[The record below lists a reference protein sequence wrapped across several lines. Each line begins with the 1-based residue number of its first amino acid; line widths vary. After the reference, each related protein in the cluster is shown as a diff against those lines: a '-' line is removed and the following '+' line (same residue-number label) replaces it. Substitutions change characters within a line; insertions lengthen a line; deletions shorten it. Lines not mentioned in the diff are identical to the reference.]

1 MSLSILQSSRSPLY
15 LQVAEILRQRIRKGV
30 WRKDETLPSLNDL
43 MEEFSVAKVTV
54 RQAVKLLEEEG
65 LLSARR
71 GKGTIVT
78 AEPSGRRP
86 LKVETTLQ
94 DIVEMYSGDI
104 PDVKN
109 LEDGEQ
115 MPPGVIEDGVLA
127 DGYYH
132 LKRTHTREGVTYCVI
147 SLYIELSVFR
157 ESELRFRNE
166 LAIPVLFSHPKV
178 KIARARQNMVI
189 SKCDMETAQLIDI
202 PLGDPVAEVCRI
214 FFDENDRIVYL
225 ANVTYRGDY
234 IRLDMDLRP

>member
-1 MSLSILQSSRSPLY
+1 MSIFQSSRSPLY
-15 LQVAEILRQRIRKGV
+15 LQVTEILRQRIQKGV
-30 WRKDETLPSLNDL
+30 WRKGDTLPTLNEL

-86 LKVETTLQ
+86 LKVETTLH
-94 DIVEMYSGDI
+94 DIMEMYSGDV

-115 MPPGVIEDGVLA
+115 MPPDTIEDGVLA

-132 LKRTHTREGVTYCVI
+132 LKRTHARNGITYCVI
-147 SLYIELSVFR
+147 SLYIELGIFR
-157 ESELRFRNE
+157 HSELRFRNE
-166 LAIPVLFSHPKV
+166 LAIPVIFSHPMV
-178 KIARARQNMVI
+178 TIARARQTMVI
-189 SKCDMETAQLIDI
+189 SKCDMETAPLIDI
-202 PLGDPVAEVCRI
+202 PLGDPVAEVRRI
-214 FFDENDRIVYL
+214 FFDENDRIAYL
-225 ANVTYRGDY
+225 ADVTYRGDY